1 MAEGTAINDLFK
13 SDRVLIGGEK
23 TQKGEEAV
31 NELVRI
37 YENWIPKEKIY
48 TTNVW
53 SSELSK
59 LVSNAMLAQR
69 ISSINSISALCEK
82 TGADIDEVSK
92 AVGLDSRIGPKF
104 LRASIGFGGSCFKKD
119 ILNLV
124 YIANFYGLKE
134 VADYWESVV
143 KINNYQT
150 DRFFKNIINS
160 FDLNVASKV
169 ITILGWSFKK
179 DTNDSRESASIYL
192 TEKLISKGF
201 TIKVYDPMV
210 NGNRIKEDIE
220 RLLIDKGKLEEQT
233 ADVLTRLKICDELYE
248 SLKDSNAVAICTE
261 WDEFKNINWNE
272 VKTKMDK
279 DFLVFDGRN
288 VINKENL
295 NSLGFKSYVIGQ
307 S

>member
-1 MAEGTAINDLFK
+1 M
-13 SDRVLIGGEK
+13 R
-23 TQKGEEAV
+23 
-31 NELVRI
+31 
-37 YENWIPKEKIY
+37 
-48 TTNVW
+48 
-53 SSELSK
+53 
-59 LVSNAMLAQR
+59 
-69 ISSINSISALCEK
+69 K

-233 ADVLTRLKICDELYE
+233 ADVLTRLKICDEL
-248 SLKDSNAVAICTE
+248 
-261 WDEFKNINWNE
+261 
-272 VKTKMDK
+272 
-279 DFLVFDGRN
+279 
-288 VINKENL
+288 
-295 NSLGFKSYVIGQ
+295 
-307 S
+307 